1 MTFRLLVFFED
12 LREKRSCSIS
22 LLKSDINFG
31 KKKYFW
37 GLWSTVKHHNNQ
49 GIHTVGDTLTMPWRC
64 FSDVSVMFF
73 QTARSNKTQT
83 SLRSCDITIY
93 NKLTT
98 DHICSKH
105 ATWSSPSQQSLAIR
119 EKQSQPEVCD
129 GWHWILQLD
138 VESDGRAEFGF
149 KLNPF
154 NWFFWL
160 VGICT
165 VHHSGS
171 LV

>member
-1 MTFRLLVFFED
+1 
-12 LREKRSCSIS
+12 
-22 LLKSDINFG
+22 
-31 KKKYFW
+31 
-37 GLWSTVKHHNNQ
+37 
-49 GIHTVGDTLTMPWRC
+49 MPWRC

-129 GWHWILQLD
+129 GWDWILQLD

-154 NWFFWL
+154 NWFFL
-160 VGICT
+160 ACSHLYGTSFRVSCLKRPFVNLEMRLKHLNSRLNLRFYSI
-165 VHHSGS
+165 VHHSAAEFGCVS
-171 LV
+171 CSSSDCFQ